1 MQLEIVIA
9 LILSIFGDFGSSV
22 RILGSNDQNNRFKE
36 VVKVVGEELG
46 VLCDLETDHGGL
58 IVWKFGDRVLFAG
71 SLRVRRD
78 FRIAVQNKKY
88 ERNNV

>member
-1 MQLEIVIA
+1 MQLKIVIA
-9 LILSIFGDFGSSV
+9 IILSIIENFVSPV
-22 RILGSNDQNNRFKE
+22 KILGGNDSSSRYNE
-36 VVKVVGEELG
+36 VVKVVGEELS

-78 FRIAVQNKKY
+78 FRIAVQDKKY
-88 ERNNV
+88 